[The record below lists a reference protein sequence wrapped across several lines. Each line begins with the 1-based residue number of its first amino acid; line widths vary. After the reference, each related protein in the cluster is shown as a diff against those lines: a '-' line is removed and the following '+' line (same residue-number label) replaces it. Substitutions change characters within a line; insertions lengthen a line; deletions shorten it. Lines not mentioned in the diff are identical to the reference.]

1 MAVPGVSGCG
11 HFADLQAAVRGVYTP
26 ARGLALAAIVMSSF
40 LLLIG
45 TSWRA
50 SPDSALYLELGES
63 LASGKGYVFNEEP
76 HTYVPPGYPALI
88 AVIAWLRPSF
98 LGYRI
103 LMALMGI
110 CTAAA
115 GYYLVKSLLD
125 RDTALLVGGVFAVN
139 HVLLCHS
146 ATTTSDVPFTL
157 VVLLSLHALVRAS
170 AGEAGLAA
178 VCLAGIMCG
187 LTPLVRVNGWGIPP
201 AGAVYLFSSWR
212 QRDTRARCTLTVL
225 FLVAAIIPGMLWELH
240 KLSLPQS
247 FSEGTYFNAVV
258 GRSLGTLVAIM
269 LDASWEYVLEMNF
282 ALTGLSIKTGVVELL
297 VPTVVA
303 IGALV
308 AFKRGERLFVPL
320 VAIQMCGLILSPAG
334 SRYLI
339 ALLPGLYL
347 FLGVGIVRIS
357 GWLGKRTDKRP
368 PAWIESRNVVIAFFS
383 ALIFVNAA
391 HNVIPILE
399 ARQAVQSGGA
409 ETIRD
414 VPFFRA
420 ASWLKNNAP
429 HAVVLSMHPRVLHYL
444 SGSKTVELVRS
455 GVPEHEVWVNRT
467 AEVRRLIQRTEPAFL
482 FSDASNATMLASVRD
497 ALHGLGLELVE
508 VSEASTSRFQ
518 LWRIVPSAS
527 NPATR

>member
-1 MAVPGVSGCG
+1 MAVPGGSGCA

-26 ARGLALAAIVMSSF
+26 ARGFALAAIVMSSF
-40 LLLIG
+40 LLLISS
-45 TSWRA
+45 SWRA

-88 AVIAWLRPSF
+88 AVTAWLRPSF

-103 LMALMGI
+103 LMALTGI

-115 GYYLVKSLLD
+115 GYYLVKKLLD

-146 ATTTSDVPFTL
+146 ATTTSDVPFAL
-157 VVLLSLHALVRAS
+157 VVLLSLHVLVRAS

-178 VCLAGIMCG
+178 VCFAGIMCG
-187 LTPLVRVNGWGIPP
+187 LPPLVRVNGWGIPP
-201 AGAVYLFSSWR
+201 AGAIFLFSSWR
-212 QRDTRARCTLTVL
+212 QRDTRARWTLTVL
-225 FLVAAIIPGMLWELH
+225 FLVAAIIPGTLWELH

-269 LDASWEYVLEMNF
+269 RDASWEYVSEMNF

-308 AFKRGERLFVPL
+308 ALKRGERLFVPL

-347 FLGVGIVRIS
+347 FLGVGIVRIL
-357 GWLGKRTDKRP
+357 GWLGKRTNRRP
-368 PAWIESRNVVIAFFS
+368 PGWIESRNIVIAFFS

-467 AEVRRLIQRTEPAFL
+467 AEIRCLIQRTEPAFL

-497 ALHGLGLELVE
+497 ALHSLGLELVE
-508 VSEASTSRFQ
+508 VREASTSRFQ
-518 LWRIVPSAS
+518 LWRLVPSAS
-527 NPATR
+527 DSTTR